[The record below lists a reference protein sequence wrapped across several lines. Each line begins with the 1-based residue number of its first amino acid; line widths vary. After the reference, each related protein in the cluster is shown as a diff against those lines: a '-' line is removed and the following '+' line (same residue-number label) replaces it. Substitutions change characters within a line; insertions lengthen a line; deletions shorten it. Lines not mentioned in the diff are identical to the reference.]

1 MINDWAADEPVRGAI
16 MRISWITARDLS
28 TDLAATTEICLC
40 RRMASHGVG
49 ITLISP
55 GKIGHES
62 FEHIEVKKFRLP
74 GLNTIS
80 GALDIR
86 KRIMSDSGLIDSTD
100 SVLVDWRYVKHLEAD
115 LAGLSV
121 PWFIVDRGPP
131 ASSGLHGG
139 RIGREFLRNLQKR
152 YWRRGWR
159 IASSHASGGF
169 VVSSEHRKLVRS
181 LTGRDLEIVVLP
193 AGTEPNHLLKEKT
206 DPSIHLKLIYVGRI
220 DKKRGVDELIHLT
233 NSLAD
238 SSIKHSLTVVGEG
251 DMGDEMER
259 HSELSEFLR
268 YRRRIPRD
276 EIQSI
281 LADNHI
287 GILPMPDIPVWR
299 ISSPLKLAEY
309 LAAGLLI
316 VGPKHQGNQLNGD
329 EDWNLLTPSEDWVN
343 GAVGRIKLA
352 MGGDWEQL
360 SSSAIE
366 SSQQLN
372 WENISKKLIQFI
384 EKIAHN

>member
-1 MINDWAADEPVRGAI
+1 
-16 MRISWITARDLS
+16 
-28 TDLAATTEICLC
+28 
-40 RRMASHGVG
+40 
-49 ITLISP
+49 
-55 GKIGHES
+55 
-62 FEHIEVKKFRLP
+62 
-74 GLNTIS
+74 
-80 GALDIR
+80 
-86 KRIMSDSGLIDSTD
+86 
-100 SVLVDWRYVKHLEAD
+100 
-115 LAGLSV
+115 
-121 PWFIVDRGPP
+121 
-131 ASSGLHGG
+131 
-139 RIGREFLRNLQKR
+139 
-152 YWRRGWR
+152 
-159 IASSHASGGF
+159 
-169 VVSSEHRKLVRS
+169 
-181 LTGRDLEIVVLP
+181 
-193 AGTEPNHLLKEKT
+193 
-206 DPSIHLKLIYVGRI
+206 
-220 DKKRGVDELIHLT
+220 
-233 NSLAD
+233 
-238 SSIKHSLTVVGEG
+238 
-251 DMGDEMER
+251 MER

-281 LADNHI
+281 LSDNHI

>member
-1 MINDWAADEPVRGAI
+1 MKLV
-16 MRISWITARDLS
+16 WITARDLS
-28 TDLAATTEICLC
+28 ADLAATTEIGLC
-40 RRMASHGVG
+40 RAMTSLGVD
-49 ITLISP
+49 ITLVAP
-55 GKIGHES
+55 GKIANEN
-62 FEHIEVKKFRLP
+62 FQHIEIKRLRKT
-74 GLNTIS
+74 GLNTLS
-80 GALDIR
+80 GARDVR
-86 KRIMSDSGLIDSTD
+86 KRILVDYGLTESAD
-100 SVLVDWRYVKHLEAD
+100 SVIVDWRYVRPLKAVLTR
-115 LAGLSV
+115 LSM
-121 PWFIVDRGPP
+121 PWLIIDRGPP
-131 ASSGLHGG
+131 ASSGLRGG
-139 RIGREFLRNLQKR
+139 RIRREFLRNTQKW
-152 YWRRGWR
+152 YWSSGWR
-159 IASSHASGGF
+159 IAGSYASGGF

-181 LTGRDLEIVVLP
+181 LTGRDLEIIVLP

-316 VGPKHQGNQLNGD
+316 IGPKHQGNQLKGD
-329 EDWNLLTPSEDWVN
+329 EVWDLLTPSEDWVN
-343 GAVGRIKLA
+343 DAVGRIRLA
-352 MGGDWEQL
+352 MRGDWEQL